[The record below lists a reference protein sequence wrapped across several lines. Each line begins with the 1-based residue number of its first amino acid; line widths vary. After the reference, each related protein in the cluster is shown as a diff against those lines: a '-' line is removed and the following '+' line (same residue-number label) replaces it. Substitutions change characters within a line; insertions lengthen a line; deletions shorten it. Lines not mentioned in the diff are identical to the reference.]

1 MLAADLSQERLDVM
15 GDIAPPER
23 LGRVRL
29 DVSDEAQVVDA
40 LARQES
46 AFGPIGGLVNSA
58 GIGQDLPFLD
68 TETAALRRML
78 EGEPGGVLRRGA
90 RGRAPHAQAR
100 TWLHRQ
106 HHLGVGHTRQCRTR
120 GLRRVQGR
128 VVTLTRVMA
137 VELAEYGIRVNAV
150 APGPIET
157 PLVGQMHTEQA
168 RAAWRRVVPQHRYA
182 APEELNGTIGWLLD
196 ESKSSY
202 VTGQVICVDGGF
214 TAAGMLP
221 TTH

>member
-1 MLAADLSQERLDVM
+1 M
-15 GDIAPPER
+15 
-23 LGRVRL
+23 
-29 DVSDEAQVVDA
+29 
-40 LARQES
+40 
-46 AFGPIGGLVNSA
+46 
-58 GIGQDLPFLD
+58 
-68 TETAALRRML
+68 
-78 EGEPGGVLRRGA
+78 
-90 RGRAPHAQAR
+90 
-100 TWLHRQ
+100 
-106 HHLGVGHTRQCRTR
+106 
-120 GLRRVQGR
+120 
-128 VVTLTRVMA
+128 VTLTRVMA

>member
-78 EGEPGGVLRRGA
+78 E
-90 RGRAPHAQAR
+90 
-100 TWLHRQ
+100 
-106 HHLGVGHTRQCRTR
+106 
-120 GLRRVQGR
+120 
-128 VVTLTRVMA
+128 
-137 VELAEYGIRVNAV
+137 VN
-150 APGPIET
+150 
-157 PLVGQMHTEQA
+157 LVGSFVVA
-168 RAAWRRVVPQHRYA
+168 REVARRMRNADMAPSSTSPRCRAYA
-182 APEELNGTIGWLLD
+182 AMPDARPTARPRAGW
-196 ESKSSY
+196 
-202 VTGQVICVDGGF
+202 
-214 TAAGMLP
+214 
-221 TTH
+221 

>member
-1 MLAADLSQERLDVM
+1 M
-15 GDIAPPER
+15 P
-23 LGRVRL
+23 
-29 DVSDEAQVVDA
+29 DA
-40 LARQES
+40 RPTAR
-46 AFGPIGGLVNSA
+46 
-58 GIGQDLPFLD
+58 
-68 TETAALRRML
+68 
-78 EGEPGGVLRRGA
+78 
-90 RGRAPHAQAR
+90 
-100 TWLHRQ
+100 
-106 HHLGVGHTRQCRTR
+106 
-120 GLRRVQGR
+120 QGR

-221 TTH
+221 AMH